1 VYGHTVEIMGQ
12 VAGDLARTSRGGHQG
27 FSKNRRFF
35 KLWPI
40 DIIQLQESE
49 TLLVQAIA
57 NLG

>member
-27 FSKNRRFF
+27 FSEHRWFQAV
-35 KLWPI
+35 PI

-49 TLLVQAIA
+49 ALLVQAIA